1 MRAFT
6 RTRALTVSGSLAA
19 ALALTG
25 LAATPAAAATTLS
38 SGHIDVL
45 DAEFDGSA
53 FHLHVH
59 DESVTPDVEYE
70 PADVTLDVKAAAK
83 TTRPSGTAYNFLG
96 AAGSTVWVLPQDEAA
111 ATSKGVIWP
120 GISTEHLTTGVF
132 TNNRVTYTLTGA
144 QYDAAG
150 DGTYEDTTADFS
162 VYGVSGSGTV
172 TKFYDGGDGFTS
184 ADARS
189 FTVGG
194 HSHFNWAFEAAG
206 TYRVTFRISGTPTS
220 GGTIPPTTESYI
232 FTVRN

>member
-1 MRAFT
+1 MRALTRT

-25 LAATPAAAATTLS
+25 LAASPASAATTIG

-45 DAEFDGSA
+45 DAEYDGTA

-59 DESVTPDVEYE
+59 DETNELEYE
-70 PADVTLDVKAAAK
+70 PADVVLDVPAAAK

-96 AAGSTVWVLPQDEAA
+96 AAGSTVWILPQNEAS

-132 TNNRVTYTLTGA
+132 SNNRVTYTLTGA
-144 QYDAAG
+144 QHDAAG
-150 DGTYEDTTADFS
+150 DGTYEDSTAEFS

-172 TKFYDGGDGFTS
+172 TKFYDGGDGFSS
-184 ADARS
+184 ADSRS
-189 FTVGG
+189 FAVAA
-194 HSHFNWAFEAAG
+194 HNHYNWAFEAAG
-206 TYRVTFRISGTPTS
+206 TYRLTFRVSGTKASNGSTVS
-220 GGTIPPTTESYI
+220 TTESYI